1 MSSQDFLGD
10 DVDKELTDLDAAR
23 DMAHQRHLS
32 LESFIDALPSFPQ
45 SLNPFQL
52 KLAHAMYGD
61 SFFLRPAMEGFT
73 EASMEVLAAV
83 TMEGLEEL
91 TRDKAKDIIKGSQSV
106 MDWLYKVLDH
116 LHETTEG
123 FLAEVGEYEHRLQ
136 QVMKGIRTHK
146 DSWNAAKG
154 GFVYKS
160 IPRNLSWHGK
170 VEPAEIPKHLDAF
183 LSKAYKIRLSCNSP
197 EFHELL
203 KEMDHFEATS
213 DKEATT
219 KALDE
224 VFVALKDYLKT
235 ILPDSTKGP
244 LKGLEEIEGRVLMY
258 DPTEYLSGHRF
269 YAYAPDDVVGAG
281 GIVTS
286 GINREDED
294 SDLKQELPYLRPKE
308 MLAILEVVK
317 THLHDYDD
325 VERFKLATAHLRE
338 LQTKF
343 MAKYSSATRKRK
355 DPVDPK
361 PYVALMNIAA
371 GLVYGMHVKAL
382 NKSVSV
388 ITAALRYVSKS
399 VSALEAELKTTSPI
413 NPKDQ

>member
-1 MSSQDFLGD
+1 MSSQDFFGD
-10 DVDKELTDLDAAR
+10 DVDKELNNLDAAR
-23 DMAHQRHLS
+23 DMAHSRHLA

-52 KLAHAMYGD
+52 KLAHVMYGD

-73 EASMEVLAAV
+73 EASMEVLAAI

-91 TRDKAKDIIKGSQSV
+91 SRDKAKDIIKGSQSV

-116 LHETTEG
+116 LHETTDG
-123 FLAEVGEYEHRLQ
+123 FLAEVGEYEHRLH
-136 QVMKGIRTHK
+136 QVMLHVRTHVNA
-146 DSWNAAKG
+146 WPAAKG

-160 IPRNLSWHGK
+160 IPRNLSWKGK
-170 VEPAEIPKHLDAF
+170 VDAGEIPKHLDEF
-183 LSKAYKIRLSCNSP
+183 LSKAYKIRQSCDSP
-197 EFHELL
+197 QFHDLL
-203 KEMDHFEATS
+203 KSMDTFEATP

-224 VFVALKDYLKT
+224 VFTTLKDYLRT
-235 ILPDSTKGP
+235 ILPNSTSGP

-281 GIVTS
+281 GIVSS
-286 GINREDED
+286 GISREDDE
-294 SDLKQELPYLRPKE
+294 SDLKQELPFLRPKE

-317 THLHDYDD
+317 KHLHDYDD

-343 MAKYSSATRKRK
+343 MAKYASASRKRK

-399 VSALEAELKTTSPI
+399 VSALEAEHKAP
-413 NPKDQ
+413 NPKN